1 MEDTELIT
9 AFEALQQ
16 EHQCLRIAYEREQ
29 QENTVLRK
37 ELAVAHEQL
46 ATAREVFAQLSAR
59 IERLE
64 GQASRDSHNSSKPPS
79 SDGPQGPV
87 RKTQS
92 LRGKSG
98 KQSGGQAGHQGHTLL
113 MVAQP
118 DSIIGLA
125 PSACQYCQQSLETLE
140 VQRVERAQ
148 VWDLPPL
155 RLQVTEYRAQVK
167 MCPCCQ
173 QETRAAFPAGL
184 EPAAVQYGPMTKAL
198 AVYLQCMHL
207 LPYARTCQILSDLLG
222 TSFSQPAC
230 TRCCRAPPIR
240 WRRRWV

>member
-1 MEDTELIT
+1 MNDTELKQ

-16 EHQCLRIAYEREQ
+16 EHHSLRIAYEREH

-37 ELAVAHEQL
+37 ELAVAQEQL

-64 GQASRDSHNSSKPPS
+64 SQLSKDSHNSSKPPS
-79 SDGPQGPV
+79 SDGSKAPV

-98 KQSGGQAGHQGHTLL
+98 KQSGGQPGHQGHTLL

-118 DSIIGLA
+118 DRLIALTPPVCERCHQDLG
-125 PSACQYCQQSLETLE
+125 TVE
-140 VQRVERAQ
+140 VTREERAQ

-167 MCPCCQ
+167 TCPCCQ
-173 QETRAAFPAGL
+173 AETRSAIP
-184 EPAAVQYGPMTKAL
+184 EVI
-198 AVYLQCMHL
+198 V
-207 LPYARTCQILSDLLG
+207 
-222 TSFSQPAC
+222 TS
-230 TRCCRAPPIR
+230 
-240 WRRRWV
+240 